1 MWRPSLSSSERSK
14 SISRLTPARRAAD
27 KSIGFGRA
35 NIDWPDLLPRLVM
48 ILSHYKNEDAYC
60 RTIFASRPNWSTL
73 RVMRS
78 NVSKISSSLLVVP
91 QPAKRITSNVNTQN
105 TVTTRSKTLKGCF
118 QNCCPSPAANQLNVL
133 IRGHHIT
140 HAAESKEADRH
151 FRNHCRVDNDLQ
163 DVECEAGA
171 TLPYAKYHSRY

>member
-48 ILSHYKNEDAYC
+48 ILSHHKDEDAYC

-73 RVMRS
+73 RVTRS

-118 QNCCPSPAANQLNVL
+118 QNCCPMSRRQSAERPNSGSP
-133 IRGHHIT
+133 
-140 HAAESKEADRH
+140 
-151 FRNHCRVDNDLQ
+151 
-163 DVECEAGA
+163 
-171 TLPYAKYHSRY
+171 YHSRGRKQGSGSSLPQSLPS